1 MDSLQATVLLVHAG
15 STLFMVGLIWFVQI
29 VQYPLFAG
37 VGREEFVA
45 YEQTH
50 QRLTTWVVAPPMLLE
65 LITAILLVTLE
76 FSAIEAVLPW
86 TGLAL
91 VALIWLTTI
100 FVQMPQHAAL
110 AKSYDES
117 LIRKLMVGNWPRT
130 IAWSLRG
137 VLVLWMVGGLLIS
150 A

>member
-1 MDSLQATVLLVHAG
+1 MDSFQAAVLLMHAG

-29 VQYPLFAG
+29 VHYPLFAR

-45 YEQTH
+45 YEQIH
-50 QRLTTWVVAPPMLLE
+50 QRLTTWVVAPTMLTE
-65 LITAILLVTLE
+65 LSTAILLVSLE
-76 FSAIEAVLPW
+76 FTAVSIVSRCI
-86 TGLAL
+86 GLAL

-117 LIRKLMVGNWPRT
+117 LIRKLVVGNWPRT

-137 VLVLWMVGGLLIS
+137 MLVLWMMGGLRIT